1 MRVARASWA
10 TWWAA
15 CLGVVIGCGE
25 GPPRRD
31 CATWVWAQPQRA
43 GARLEVIGSWDG
55 WWTPGIVLQPTQE
68 PGWWAARVDGAVP
81 PGEHGYLILEDGA
94 HRIDEHNPLTRFWQ
108 EQGDLEVSLLQ
119 VPDCGLPALTVTE
132 VQVAGEALRVTASFA
147 AAADG
152 AAGVKVE
159 AGAGVVAEIDPER
172 GTVVATRAASERGK
186 HSVTLTVTDEAGAT
200 ARARAS
206 AFVQAAAPTWADG
219 LLYQV
224 VTDRFRGDGGRGLAA
239 PDSPGGRAGGT
250 LDGITAEIEAGSFA
264 AMGVTA
270 LWISPVYV
278 NPTEAREGR
287 GDGHMYEGYHGYWP
301 LQPRGVDPRIG
312 GEAGLERLVAAA
324 HGAGLRVLLD
334 VVPNH
339 VYEASP
345 RYTEQPGWFNHSEPT
360 CVCGLGSCDWGAHI
374 QSCWFT
380 DYLPD
385 VRMQEPA
392 ALRMAYEDL
401 LWWQERFDVDGVRVD
416 AVPMMPRAATRR
428 MAHELRR
435 SVAGEAPFLIGEVYT
450 GAGTWGVDVIRY
462 YLGPDGLDSVFD
474 FPLMWAIRDVLAHES
489 AGFAA
494 IEDMLVEIEGATAG
508 SGAVLGQIV
517 GNHDVTRFFS
527 EAHGDAGGD
536 PWAEPA
542 AQVEDA
548 VAFARLRSALTLLLT
563 LPGLPVLYYGDEVGL
578 AGGNDPDNRRVLPV
592 EAELSAEQRATLAL
606 VRRLGPLRGCLAA
619 LRTGTRAALV
629 VEEEVYAFERGAGEA
644 VVLLSRSPTSR
655 SVMLRRAG
663 AYVDVLSGESL
674 TLTAAGTAVSLGPR
688 QARVLVRAGSGCAG
702 T

>member
-119 VPDCGLPALTVTE
+119 VPDCGSPALTVTE

-278 NPTEAREGR
+278 NPSEAREGR

-345 RYTEQPGWFNHSEPT
+345 RYAEQPGWFNHSEPT

-374 QSCWFT
+374 ESCWFT

-629 VEEEVYAFERGAGEA
+629 VEEEVYAFERGDGEA